1 MPHIPPEVI
10 EEIKQVAN
18 IVDIISEYLPLKKE
32 TDGKKDYSG
41 FLIHLSFNRRA
52 K

>member
-1 MPHIPPEVI
+1 MVM
-10 EEIKQVAN
+10 VGF
-18 IVDIISEYLPLKKE
+18 EYLPLNKK